1 MSMNDSTKPYQ
12 ISAFS
17 AEFTDPSEEQAFRAY
32 IRPLAARS
40 LRVALIVWG
49 SLLLLFAGQDWLSL
63 GWSDDFVTLLVCR
76 VLQAGMLFI
85 FVFMLG
91 RKPQLVSSGRV
102 VTVLEIAGFFLF
114 MPVYFLLPEVAA
126 FTIGVIGLMLLSMF
140 LFVPN
145 RLLLTLLAAVTGVVL
160 TLSCMAWNGRSV
172 DILFGAFFILMLPV
186 ATGYFGAQ
194 QLQMVQRRQYAM
206 FNQAKEA
213 NLALEEEVERRKLL
227 EQELK
232 RQATT
237 DPLTG
242 LFNRRQY
249 EMLFRR
255 ERERCRRQG
264 TAICVAM
271 VDLDYFKALNDELGH
286 DCGDMALKH
295 VATLFTNQLREGDVV
310 GRFGGEEFI
319 ILLPDTGP
327 AEAER
332 VIERLRQT
340 LENTPVSLQ
349 GEPRRLTAT
358 FSISAVLDDET
369 DISET
374 LRRVDRGLYRGKRA
388 GRNRV
393 VMV

>member
-1 MSMNDSTKPYQ
+1 MSMNDSIKPYQ

-49 SLLLLFAGQDWLSL
+49 SLLLLFVGQDWLSL

-102 VTVLEIAGFFLF
+102 VTVLEITGFFLF

>member
-1 MSMNDSTKPYQ
+1 MNDSTKPYQ

-49 SLLLLFAGQDWLSL
+49 SLLLLFVGQDWLSL

-91 RKPQLVSSGRV
+91 RKPRLVSSGRV
-102 VTVLEIAGFFLF
+102 VTVLEITGFFLF

>member
-1 MSMNDSTKPYQ
+1 MNDSIKPYQ

-49 SLLLLFAGQDWLSL
+49 SLLLLFVGQDWLSL

-102 VTVLEIAGFFLF
+102 VTVLEITGFFLF

>member
-1 MSMNDSTKPYQ
+1 MNDSTKPYQ
-12 ISAFS
+12 ISALS
-17 AEFTDPSEEQAFRAY
+17 AEFIDPSEEQAFRTY

-49 SLLLLFAGQDWLSL
+49 SLLLLFAGQDWQSL
-63 GWSDDFVTLLVCR
+63 GWSADFKTLLACR
-76 VLQAGMLFI
+76 VLQAGMLFT
-85 FVFMLG
+85 FAFMLG

-102 VTVLEIAGFFLF
+102 VTVLEIIGFFLF
-114 MPVYFLLPEVAA
+114 MPVYFLLPEAAA
-126 FTIGVIGLMLLSMF
+126 FTVGVIGLMLLSMF
-140 LFVPN
+140 LLIPN
-145 RLLLTLLAAVTGVVL
+145 RLLLTLFAALTGLAL
-160 TLSCMAWNGRSV
+160 TLSCMALNGRGV
-172 DILFGAFFILMLPV
+172 EVLLGAFFILMLPV
-186 ATGYFGAQ
+186 ATGYFAAQ
-194 QLQMVQRRQYAM
+194 QLQTVRRRQYAM

-213 NLALEEEVERRKLL
+213 NRALQAEVERRELL

-286 DCGDMALKH
+286 DCGDIALKH

-319 ILLPDTGP
+319 ILLPDTGAP
-327 AEAER
+327 EAER
-332 VIERLRQT
+332 VIERLRKT
-340 LENTPVSLQ
+340 LENTPVTLQ
-349 GEPRRLTAT
+349 GKPRKITAT
-358 FSISAVLDDET
+358 FSISAVLDSET

-374 LRRVDRGLYRGKRA
+374 LRRVDEGLYSGKRA

>member
-1 MSMNDSTKPYQ
+1 M
-12 ISAFS
+12 
-17 AEFTDPSEEQAFRAY
+17 R
-32 IRPLAARS
+32 
-40 LRVALIVWG
+40 
-49 SLLLLFAGQDWLSL
+49 
-63 GWSDDFVTLLVCR
+63 
-76 VLQAGMLFI
+76 
-85 FVFMLG
+85 
-91 RKPQLVSSGRV
+91 
-102 VTVLEIAGFFLF
+102 
-114 MPVYFLLPEVAA
+114 
-126 FTIGVIGLMLLSMF
+126 
-140 LFVPN
+140 
-145 RLLLTLLAAVTGVVL
+145 
-160 TLSCMAWNGRSV
+160 
-172 DILFGAFFILMLPV
+172 
-186 ATGYFGAQ
+186 
-194 QLQMVQRRQYAM
+194 
-206 FNQAKEA
+206 
-213 NLALEEEVERRKLL
+213 
-227 EQELK
+227 

>member
-1 MSMNDSTKPYQ
+1 MNDSIKPYQ

-49 SLLLLFAGQDWLSL
+49 SLLLLFVGQDWLSL

-102 VTVLEIAGFFLF
+102 VTVLEITGFFLF

-319 ILLPDTGP
+319 TLLPDTGP

>member
-1 MSMNDSTKPYQ
+1 MNDSTKPYQ

-49 SLLLLFAGQDWLSL
+49 SLLLLFAGQDWRSL

-91 RKPQLVSSGRV
+91 RKPQLVSSGCV
-102 VTVLEIAGFFLF
+102 VTVLEITGFFLF

-145 RLLLTLLAAVTGVVL
+145 RLLLTLLAAVTGVML

-186 ATGYFGAQ
+186 VTGYFGAQ

-213 NLALEEEVERRKLL
+213 NLALKEEVERRKLL

-374 LRRVDRGLYRGKRA
+374 LHRVDRGLYRGKRA

>member
-1 MSMNDSTKPYQ
+1 MNDSTKPYQ

-49 SLLLLFAGQDWLSL
+49 SLLLLFVGQDWLSL

-102 VTVLEIAGFFLF
+102 VTVLEITGFFLF

>member
-1 MSMNDSTKPYQ
+1 MNDSIKPYQ

-49 SLLLLFAGQDWLSL
+49 SLLLLFVGQDWLSL

-102 VTVLEIAGFFLF
+102 VTVLEITGFFLF

-227 EQELK
+227 EQELAAPGDD
-232 RQATT
+232 RST
-237 DPLTG
+237 DRAVQSP
-242 LFNRRQY
+242 
-249 EMLFRR
+249 
-255 ERERCRRQG
+255 
-264 TAICVAM
+264 
-271 VDLDYFKALNDELGH
+271 
-286 DCGDMALKH
+286 
-295 VATLFTNQLREGDVV
+295 
-310 GRFGGEEFI
+310 
-319 ILLPDTGP
+319 
-327 AEAER
+327 
-332 VIERLRQT
+332 
-340 LENTPVSLQ
+340 PV
-349 GEPRRLTAT
+349 
-358 FSISAVLDDET
+358 
-369 DISET
+369 
-374 LRRVDRGLYRGKRA
+374 
-388 GRNRV
+388 
-393 VMV
+393 

>member
-1 MSMNDSTKPYQ
+1 MNDSIKPYQ
-12 ISAFS
+12 ISALS
-17 AEFTDPSEEQAFRAY
+17 AEFIEPSEEQAFRAY
-32 IRPLAARS
+32 IRPLAARN

-63 GWSDDFVTLLVCR
+63 GWSTEFMILLGCR
-76 VLQAGMLFI
+76 ILQAGMVFT
-85 FVFMLG
+85 FAFMLS

-102 VTVLEIAGFFLF
+102 ATALEIIGFFLF

-126 FTIGVIGLMLLSMF
+126 FTIGVVGLMLLSMF

-145 RLLLTLLAAVTGVVL
+145 RLLLTLLAALVGMVL
-160 TLSCMAWNGRSV
+160 TLSCMVFNGRGMG
-172 DILFGAFFILMLPV
+172 ILFGAFLILTLPV
-186 ATGYFGAQ
+186 ITGYFAAQ
-194 QLQMVQRRQYAM
+194 QLQIVQRRQYAM

-213 NLALEEEVERRKLL
+213 NLALQQEVERRKLL

-295 VATLFTNQLREGDVV
+295 VAALFTNQLREGDVV

-319 ILLPDTGP
+319 ILLPDTGA

-332 VIERLRQT
+332 VIERLRKT
-340 LENTPVSLQ
+340 LENTPVTLQ
-349 GEPRRLTAT
+349 GEPRKITAT
-358 FSISAVLDDET
+358 FSISAVLDSET

-374 LRRVDRGLYRGKRA
+374 LRRVDEGLYSGKRA

>member
-1 MSMNDSTKPYQ
+1 MNDSIKPYQ

-49 SLLLLFAGQDWLSL
+49 SLLLLFVGQDWLSL

>member
-1 MSMNDSTKPYQ
+1 MNDSTKPYQ

>member
-1 MSMNDSTKPYQ
+1 MSDSTKPYK
-12 ISAFS
+12 ISALS
-17 AEFTDPSEEQAFRAY
+17 AEFIDPSEEQAFRGY

-40 LRVALIVWG
+40 LRVALVVWG
-49 SLLLLFAGQDWLSL
+49 SLLLLFSVQDWHSL
-63 GWSDDFVTLLVCR
+63 GWSTDYGVLLACR
-76 VLQAGMLFI
+76 VLQAGMLFT
-85 FVFMLG
+85 FAFLLG
-91 RKPQLVSSGRV
+91 RRPQLVSSGRT
-102 VTVLEIAGFFLF
+102 VTVLEVVGFFLF
-114 MPVYFLLPEVAA
+114 MPVYFLLPDVAA
-126 FTIGVIGLMLLSMF
+126 FTVGVIGLMLLSMF

-145 RLLLTLLAAVTGVVL
+145 RLLLTLLAALIGVVL
-160 TLSCMAWNGRSV
+160 TLVCIAMNGRGA
-172 DILFGAFFILMLPV
+172 DIVMGAFFILVLPV
-186 ATGYFGAQ
+186 ATGYFAAQ
-194 QLQMVQRRQYAM
+194 QLQTVQRRQYAM
-206 FNQAKEA
+206 FNQANEA
-213 NLALEEEVERRKLL
+213 NLALQAEVERRKLL

-271 VDLDYFKALNDELGH
+271 VDLDYFKSLNDELGH
-286 DCGDMALKH
+286 DCGDIALKH
-295 VATLFTNQLREGDVV
+295 IAALFTRQLREGDVV

-327 AEAER
+327 VEAER

-340 LENTPVSLQ
+340 LENTPVTLQ

-358 FSISAVLDDET
+358 FSISAVLDNET

-374 LRRVDRGLYRGKRA
+374 LRRVDEGLYKGKRA